1 MSKATLLTTWAN
13 APKQIQLNGSSS
25 SYFTTSKPS
34 PHTAIVSTTAK
45 VTAPSSVHARIQ
57 TEWQRAFPH
66 LANSQKIANE
76 SPYRGHISSTYQG
89 NSSTLPCTTRE
100 TSTNQSISSSLTKP
114 GKQILKNRTNSTN
127 RETRQCLTL
136 QSYILKMSTCI
147 SHHFST
153 HRVALVLNTGEH
165 CPWRAQIKWR
175 WPKC

>member
-1 MSKATLLTTWAN
+1 MEVHLLISPQANLHPIRLLYQPQQRLLLPLRYMQGYRLNDREHSPTWLTH
-13 APKQIQLNGSSS
+13 K
-25 SYFTTSKPS
+25 
-34 PHTAIVSTTAK
+34 
-45 VTAPSSVHARIQ
+45 
-57 TEWQRAFPH
+57 
-66 LANSQKIANE
+66 KIANE

-165 CPWRAQIKWR
+165 CP
-175 WPKC
+175 